1 MSQKVK
7 LIKEHIHKS
16 IRSLE
21 IENIRLKRQ
30 VEQVENG
37 KIAELNTE
45 IERLKEVCCFTTLYP
60 VLYYSIYFIP
70 CNPVFYTLFSIRL

>member
-1 MSQKVK
+1 M
-7 LIKEHIHKS
+7 
-16 IRSLE
+16 

-45 IERLKEVCCFTTLYP
+45 IERLKEVDYREIRRDFHYIVLLCTL
-60 VLYYSIYFIP
+60 
-70 CNPVFYTLFSIRL
+70 

>member
-30 VEQVENG
+30 VEQVESG
-37 KIAELNTE
+37 QIAELNTE
-45 IERLKEVCCFTTLYP
+45 IERLKEVSSDLVFTVQKLCRTL
-60 VLYYSIYFIP
+60 VIHVEVWS
-70 CNPVFYTLFSIRL
+70 RLKG

>member
-60 VLYYSIYFIP
+60 VLLFYIL
-70 CNPVFYTLFSIRL
+70 YTL

>member
-1 MSQKVK
+1 MK

-45 IERLKEVCCFTTLYP
+45 IERLKEVDYNEIRLDFHYN
-60 VLYYSIYFIP
+60 VL
-70 CNPVFYTLFSIRL
+70 FYTL

>member
-30 VEQVENG
+30 VEQVESG
-37 KIAELNTE
+37 QIAELNTE
-45 IERLKEVCCFTTLYP
+45 IERLKEVRRMSSFVIYYP
-60 VLYYSIYFIP
+60 SD
-70 CNPVFYTLFSIRL
+70 YTGHKL